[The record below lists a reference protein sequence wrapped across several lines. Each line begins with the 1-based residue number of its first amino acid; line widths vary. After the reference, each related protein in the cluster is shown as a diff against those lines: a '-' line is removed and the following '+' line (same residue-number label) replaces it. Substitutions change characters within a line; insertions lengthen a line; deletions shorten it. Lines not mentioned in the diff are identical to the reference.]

1 MKLKNQKQF
10 IFLLNLE
17 KKITETQVCRGQFKP
32 EVRIAAAEIK
42 VMFYVTLSTK

>member
-1 MKLKNQKQF
+1 MLVKSR
-10 IFLLNLE
+10 

-32 EVRIAAAEIK
+32 EVRIAATEMK